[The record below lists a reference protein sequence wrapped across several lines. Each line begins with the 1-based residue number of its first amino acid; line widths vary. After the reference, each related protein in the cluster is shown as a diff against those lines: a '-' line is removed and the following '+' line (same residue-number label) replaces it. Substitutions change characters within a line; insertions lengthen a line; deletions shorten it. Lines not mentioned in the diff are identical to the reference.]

1 LTRKTDVQN
10 LAARPKGAVRR
21 TNNSTLDRE
30 ENMQYLKSVV
40 SMSGVLA
47 LFIAGCG
54 SSAVPL
60 DKLTDAKATVRAA
73 QEAGAETTP
82 QAALHL
88 KMANDELASAQKAM
102 DDKDNDRARLL
113 LNQAQSDADLSL
125 ALARGTTEKQQAQEA
140 QAKIDGL
147 LKQAQ

>member
-1 LTRKTDVQN
+1 
-10 LAARPKGAVRR
+10 
-21 TNNSTLDRE
+21 
-30 ENMQYLKSVV
+30 MQYLKSVV
-40 SMSGVLA
+40 SVSGVLA

-88 KMANDELASAQKAM
+88 KMANDELASAGKAM
-102 DDKDNDRARLL
+102 DDKDNERARLL
-113 LNQAQSDADLSL
+113 TNQAQADADLSL
-125 ALARGTTEKQQAQEA
+125 ALARGTTEKRQAQEE

>member
-1 LTRKTDVQN
+1 
-10 LAARPKGAVRR
+10 
-21 TNNSTLDRE
+21 
-30 ENMQYLKSVV
+30 MQHLKSVV
-40 SMSGVLA
+40 SMSALMA
-47 LFIAGCG
+47 LFAVDCGG
-54 SSAVPL
+54 SSIPL

-73 QEAGAETTP
+73 EEAGAEGTP

-113 LNQAQSDADLSL
+113 FNQAQSDADLSL
-125 ALARGTTEKQQAQEA
+125 ALARGTTQRQQAQAA
-140 QAKIDGL
+140 QAKVDGL